1 MERPLPHYNL
11 DKSTI
16 QRCDVEF
23 KRDKFNGI
31 IIAAASLPV
40 DLQAL
45 RSAVDALVVLIQQ
58 ERLALAWITLPISDA
73 QAIPVFTAA
82 GFSFHSCLSDQ
93 LTLVRRHF
101 EQAFVP
107 FIPTHTVGA
116 GAIVINDAGEL
127 LVIRER
133 GTTGFKLPGGHV
145 DPAERIQD
153 SIEREVLEETGIESK
168 CDSIV
173 AFTTKHPYQFGKS
186 NIHFICRMTA
196 MTQRINIQDTDE
208 IEEAKWVAL
217 QTYVADAR
225 NSLFNRQLVT
235 DVAFS
240 QGLISTPYSGN
251 IGPHKKQEIFTAAG

>member
-1 MERPLPHYNL
+1 M
-11 DKSTI
+11 
-16 QRCDVEF
+16 EF
-23 KRDKFNGI
+23 KRDRFNGVI
-31 IIAAASLPV
+31 VDAASLP
-40 DLQAL
+40 DDPQAL
-45 RSAVDALVVLIQQ
+45 RGAVEALVALIER
-58 ERLALAWITLPISDA
+58 ERLALAWVTLPISNA
-73 QAIPVFTAA
+73 QGIPVFTAA
-82 GFSFHSCLSDQ
+82 GFSFHSCLTDQ
-93 LTLVRRHF
+93 LTLVRRPF

-196 MTQRINIQDTDE
+196 LTQRINILDTAE

-217 QTYVADAR
+217 EAYLADPS
-225 NSLFNRQLVT
+225 NSLSNRQLVS

-240 QGLISTPYSGN
+240 QGLVFTEYSAN
-251 IGPHKKQEIFTAAG
+251 IGPHKKQEIFTAAC

>member
-1 MERPLPHYNL
+1 M
-11 DKSTI
+11 
-16 QRCDVEF
+16 EF
-23 KRDKFNGI
+23 KRDNFNGI
-31 IIAAASLPV
+31 IVDADSLP
-40 DLQAL
+40 DDPQAL
-45 RSAVDALVVLIQQ
+45 RGAVDGLVAFIER
-58 ERLALAWITLPISDA
+58 ERLALAWVTLPITNA
-73 QAIPVFTAA
+73 QGIPVFTAA
-82 GFSFHSCLSDQ
+82 GFSFHSCLTDQ
-93 LTLVRRHF
+93 LTLVRRPF

-107 FIPTHTVGA
+107 FVPTHTVGA

-168 CDSIV
+168 CESIV

-196 MTQRINIQDTDE
+196 LTQRINILDTDE
-208 IEEAKWVAL
+208 IEEAKWVDL
-217 QTYVADAR
+217 QAYLADSG
-225 NSLFNRQLVT
+225 NSLSNRQLVR

-240 QGLISTPYSGN
+240 QGLVHTEYSANTGL
-251 IGPHKKQEIFTAAG
+251 HKKQEIFTASC

>member
-1 MERPLPHYNL
+1 M
-11 DKSTI
+11 
-16 QRCDVEF
+16 EF

-31 IIAAASLPV
+31 IVDADSLP
-40 DLQAL
+40 DDPQAL
-45 RSAVDALVVLIQQ
+45 RGAVDGLVAFIER
-58 ERLALAWITLPISDA
+58 ERLALAWVTLPISNA
-73 QAIPVFTAA
+73 QGIPVFTAA
-82 GFSFHSCLSDQ
+82 GFSFHSCLTDQ
-93 LTLVRRHF
+93 LTLVRRPF

-107 FIPTHTVGA
+107 FVPTHTVGA

-168 CDSIV
+168 CESIV

-196 MTQRINIQDTDE
+196 LTQRINILDTDE
-208 IEEAKWVAL
+208 IEEAKWVDL
-217 QTYVADAR
+217 QAYLADSG
-225 NSLFNRQLVT
+225 NSLSNRQLVR

-240 QGLISTPYSGN
+240 QGLVHTEYSAN
-251 IGPHKKQEIFTAAG
+251 TGPHKKQEIFTAAR

>member
-1 MERPLPHYNL
+1 M
-11 DKSTI
+11 
-16 QRCDVEF
+16 EF

-31 IIAAASLPV
+31 IVDPDSLP
-40 DLQAL
+40 DDPQAF
-45 RSAVDALVVLIQQ
+45 RDAVDGLVAFIER
-58 ERLALAWITLPISDA
+58 ERLALAWVTLPITNA
-73 QAIPVFTAA
+73 QGIPVFTAA

-93 LTLVRRHF
+93 LTLVRRPF

-107 FIPTHTVGA
+107 FVPTHTVGA

-196 MTQRINIQDTDE
+196 LTQRINILDTDE
-208 IEEAKWVAL
+208 IEEAKWVDL
-217 QTYVADAR
+217 QAYLADSG
-225 NSLFNRQLVT
+225 NSLSNRQLVR

-240 QGLISTPYSGN
+240 QGLVHTEYSAN
-251 IGPHKKQEIFTAAG
+251 TGPQKKQEIFTAAC

>member
-1 MERPLPHYNL
+1 
-11 DKSTI
+11 
-16 QRCDVEF
+16 VEF
-23 KRDKFNGI
+23 KRDNFNGI
-31 IIAAASLPV
+31 IVDADSLP
-40 DLQAL
+40 DDPQAL
-45 RSAVDALVVLIQQ
+45 RGAVDGLVAFIER
-58 ERLALAWITLPISDA
+58 ERLALAWVTLPITNA
-73 QAIPVFTAA
+73 QGIPVFTAA
-82 GFSFHSCLSDQ
+82 GFSFHSCLTDQ
-93 LTLVRRHF
+93 LTLVRRPF

-107 FIPTHTVGA
+107 FVPTHTVGA

-196 MTQRINIQDTDE
+196 LTQRINILDTDE
-208 IEEAKWVAL
+208 IEEAKWVDL
-217 QTYVADAR
+217 QAYLADSG
-225 NSLFNRQLVT
+225 NSLSNRQLVR

-240 QGLISTPYSGN
+240 QGLVHTEYSTN
-251 IGPHKKQEIFTAAG
+251 TGPHKKQEIFTASC

>member
-1 MERPLPHYNL
+1 M
-11 DKSTI
+11 
-16 QRCDVEF
+16 EF
-23 KRDKFNGI
+23 KRDNFNGI
-31 IIAAASLPV
+31 IVDADSLPD

-45 RSAVDALVVLIQQ
+45 RGAVDGLVALIER
-58 ERLALAWITLPISDA
+58 ERLALAWVTLPISNA
-73 QAIPVFTAA
+73 QGIPVFTAA
-82 GFSFHSCLSDQ
+82 GFSFHSCLTDQ
-93 LTLVRRHF
+93 LTLVRRPF
-101 EQAFVP
+101 EHAFVP

-168 CDSIV
+168 CESIV

-196 MTQRINIQDTDE
+196 LTQRINILDTAE
-208 IEEAKWVAL
+208 IEEARWVDL
-217 QTYVADAR
+217 QAYLADAG
-225 NSLFNRQLVT
+225 NSLSNRQLVR

-240 QGLISTPYSGN
+240 QGLVHTEYSAN
-251 IGPHKKQEIFTAAG
+251 TGPHKKQEIFTAFS

>member
-1 MERPLPHYNL
+1 M
-11 DKSTI
+11 D
-16 QRCDVEF
+16 F
-23 KRDKFNGI
+23 KRDRFNGI
-31 IIAAASLPV
+31 IIDAVSLPD

-45 RSAVDALVVLIQQ
+45 AGAVEVLVALI
-58 ERLALAWITLPISDA
+58 EHEGLALAWITLPISNA
-73 QAIPVFTAA
+73 QSIPVFTAA
-82 GFSFHSCLSDQ
+82 GFSFHSCLAEQ
-93 LTLVRRHF
+93 LTLVRRPS

-107 FIPTHTVGA
+107 FVPTHTIGA

-168 CDSIV
+168 CESIV

-196 MTQRINIQDTDE
+196 LTQRINVLDTDE

-217 QTYVADAR
+217 QTYLADPG
-225 NSLFNRQLVT
+225 NSLSNRQLVS

-240 QGLISTPYSGN
+240 QGLVSTEYPAN
-251 IGPHKKQEIFTAAG
+251 TGPHAKQEIFTAAS